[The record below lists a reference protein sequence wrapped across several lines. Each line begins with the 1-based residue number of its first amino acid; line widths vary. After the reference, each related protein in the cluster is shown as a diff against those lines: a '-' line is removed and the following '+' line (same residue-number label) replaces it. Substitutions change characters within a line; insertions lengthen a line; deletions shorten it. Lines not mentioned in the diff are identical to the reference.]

1 MRKIT
6 LALALL
12 FAGLQAEAQVLLSET
27 FDTALN
33 WTVTH
38 VTGGSASVGWTRVTS
53 GTNPSCTPAQGAGMA
68 QFDAYNIAVGNN
80 YSLVSPAIA
89 FSGASYRVKFKMFRD
104 GGYPTDGDR
113 IRVMYNAN
121 PNTTGAQ
128 LLGTVNRSIAL
139 SPAVAEG
146 GWYTYS
152 FDLPANLNGNGH
164 VIFLATSAYG
174 NRIFIDDVTVSQIQ
188 ENDAEM
194 SSVVMSDIFAT
205 TGSTAITGQ
214 FKNMGA
220 NALTSV
226 DLKWQVNDGTI
237 HTQNLTG
244 LNVTP
249 GASYTYN
256 HTDVWND
263 TPGENYNVKVW
274 TENPNGTTD
283 SDNTNNQVTKI
294 VSVAS
299 NAATRY
305 PLYEKFSSAT
315 CAPCASFNGG
325 YFNGFFET
333 NHDNFALINYQ
344 VNWPGAGD
352 PYYTTEVGNRVT
364 YYSVNAA
371 PTLFIDSKDGTN
383 FNTSLLQADLNAA
396 MVRPAFF
403 TMNASHILE
412 GDNITVNVD
421 VTPYLSG
428 TYTLRAAV
436 VEKVTTGNI
445 ATNGETEFHNV
456 MMKMVPNAAGTTINC
471 VRDVQQSVQVSASLD
486 GTNVEEMEDLAVV
499 VFIQSAG
506 KSIMQSTYAVEA
518 LGNKHFDAQ
527 SAIKMYPNPT
537 TGIVRISSAT
547 PVDVTV
553 SDLTGKVIFTQN
565 QVTSETAID
574 LSAFQTGI
582 YLAKMS
588 NGTSEQTQK
597 IILK

>member
-1 MRKIT
+1 MKKIT

-12 FAGLQAEAQVLLSET
+12 FAGLQAEAQVLLSEN

-38 VTGGSASVGWTRVTS
+38 VSGSSASAGWTRVTS

-80 YSLVSPAIA
+80 YSLVSPAIS
-89 FSGASYRVKFKMFRD
+89 FTGASYRVKFKMYRD
-104 GGYPTDGDR
+104 GGYPTDADR
-113 IRVMYNAN
+113 IRVMYNVN
-121 PNTTGAQ
+121 PVTAGAT

-139 SPAVAEG
+139 APVVAEA

-152 FDLPANLNGNGH
+152 FDLPGNPNTNAH
-164 VIFLATSAYG
+164 VILLATSAYG
-174 NRIFIDDVTVSQIQ
+174 NRIFLDDVTISQIQ

-205 TGSTAITGQ
+205 TGNTTITGQ
-214 FKNMGA
+214 LKNMGA
-220 NALTSV
+220 NPLTSV
-226 DLKWQVNDGTI
+226 DLKWQVNDGAI
-237 HTQNLTG
+237 HTQNLSG
-244 LNVTP
+244 LNIAP
-249 GASYTYN
+249 GGTYTYS
-256 HTDVWND
+256 HADAWND

-274 TENPNGTTD
+274 TENPNGTAD
-283 SDNTNNQVTKI
+283 SDNTNNQVTKV

-325 YFNGFFET
+325 YFNGFFDT

-352 PYYTTEVGNRVT
+352 PYYTAEVGTRVQ
-364 YYSVNAA
+364 YYGVNAA
-371 PTLFIDSKDGTN
+371 PTLFVDSKDGTN
-383 FNTSLLQADLNAA
+383 FNTSLLQSDLNAA
-396 MVRPAFF
+396 SARPAFF
-403 TMNASHILE
+403 VMNASHILE

-421 VTPYLSG
+421 LTPYLSG

-436 VEKVTTGNI
+436 VEKVTTGNV
-445 ATNGETEFHNV
+445 ASNGETEFHNV
-456 MMKMVPNAAGTTINC
+456 MMKMVPNATGTTINC
-471 VRDVQQSVQVSASLD
+471 VRDVQQSIQVSASLD
-486 GTNVEEMEDLAVV
+486 GTNVEELEDLSVV

-506 KSIMQSTYAVEA
+506 KSIMQSAYTVEA
-518 LGNKHFDAQ
+518 LATNQFDAK

-537 TGIVRISSAT
+537 TGIVRINSQS

-565 QVTSETAID
+565 EVTSETAID